1 MNWKI
6 EVNRMNA
13 AAYRFPKGWSTRE
26 EIAEQVECLPERVR
40 EVLNPGIKA
49 GTIECRDFK
58 VWEDGRFVRR
68 TGYRK
73 VRQMAAE
80 MAAAT
85 GPKVA
90 PKAAEPTAGMPVIS
104 RKRGTKGKIMSVKG
118 DRMVIDWETTG
129 PKECSM
135 SAFRKKDIR
144 LA

>member
-1 MNWKI
+1 MNWKT

-13 AAYRFPKGWSTRE
+13 AAYAWPRGWSTRE
-26 EIAEQVECLPERVR
+26 EIAEQVECSPERVR

-73 VRQMAAE
+73 VKAPEASGAKE
-80 MAAAT
+80 SS
-85 GPKVA
+85 A
-90 PKAAEPTAGMPVIS
+90 PKAGMAVVS
-104 RKRGTKGKIMSVKG
+104 RKRGTQGKIVSVKG
-118 DRMVIDWETTG
+118 ERLVIDWESTG
-129 PKECSM
+129 RKECSM

-144 LA
+144 LV